1 MRRQPP
7 RAGHGPCSWE
17 ERGELG
23 FPLTQVLFRRYR
35 KSECLDQ
42 NSRRIHGLLSDH
54 LRLQRPVEGVSVAA
68 QNALGDLRVK
78 RLSIEQKPI
87 HVVYN
92 MSYGGQGGGHVYF
105 SLETITSVALIT
117 ATTVS
122 PFFSFS
128 SSALLRVITASI
140 TFCPARIVTSHI
152 TSPSTIPV
160 IFPFI

>member
-68 QNALGDLRVK
+68 HNALGDLRVE
-78 RLSIEQKPI
+78 RLSVQQQPI
-87 HVVYN
+87 HVVNN
-92 MSYGGQGGGHVYF
+92 MGYGSRTRDRKEHTSELQSHSFISYAV
-105 SLETITSVALIT
+105 
-117 ATTVS
+117 
-122 PFFSFS
+122 
-128 SSALLRVITASI
+128 
-140 TFCPARIVTSHI
+140 FCLKKKQNI
-152 TSPSTIPV
+152 
-160 IFPFI
+160 